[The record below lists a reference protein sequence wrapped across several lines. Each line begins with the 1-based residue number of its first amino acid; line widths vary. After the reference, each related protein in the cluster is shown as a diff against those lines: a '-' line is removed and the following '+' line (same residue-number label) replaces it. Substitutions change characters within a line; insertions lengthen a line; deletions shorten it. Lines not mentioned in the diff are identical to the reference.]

1 MRWIRINEI
10 KELQQEVGQIKERL
24 AVAESTIQRVEQKI
38 EKIENNTSWTIR
50 LILGVII
57 ISTLKLM
64 LNPYLIDFFK

>member
-1 MRWIRINEI
+1 VRWIRINEI